1 MVKYVKDLLVG
12 ILILA
17 VAIAAV
23 ITIINNNNNKS
34 EENQPQNT
42 MSINEAQTKCMLM
55 EEADLVNLSGKPFG
69 PQTTKEAE
77 QFCLSQWDMTKNP
90 DNTEEKFKELVS
102 MDWEN
107 RKTEVLEG
115 YTLEEYYNESI
126 K

>member
-17 VAIAAV
+17 VAIAVV
-23 ITIINNNNNKS
+23 ITIINNNNSKS
-34 EENQPQNT
+34 ENNT

-69 PQTTKEAE
+69 PETTKEAE

-90 DNTEEKFKELVS
+90 NNTEEKFKELVS